1 VPRFDVEVGKHPDIQ
16 PNHRVVSR
24 ITWGVQHFWI
34 YSRQETSWRMP
45 PRNFE
50 IRDETIY
57 EDRKQKKAIQDGAA
71 PPTIEET
78 ESLMEAIVD
87 DLIKNKP
94 RELLFAHLLK
104 AGLPPFRLG
113 AKLRKWINGDDDQGK
128 GALQGLLDK
137 MKEMKD
143 SLYAP
148 TDELKVAS

>member
-1 VPRFDVEVGKHPDIQ
+1 
-16 PNHRVVSR
+16 
-24 ITWGVQHFWI
+24 
-34 YSRQETSWRMP
+34 MP

-57 EDRKQKKAIQDGAA
+57 EDRKQKKAIQDGA

-78 ESLMEAIVD
+78 ESLTEAVVD

-94 RELLFAHLLK
+94 RELLFAHLQK
-104 AGLPPFRLG
+104 AGFPPFRLG
-113 AKLRKWINGDDDQGK
+113 AKLKKWINGDDDQGQ

-137 MKEMKD
+137 MKEMKV
-143 SLYAP
+143 SLNAP